1 MASFKNLIGKFIPRV
16 DGWAG
21 QVKTAPRRAKKI
33 DVSLVKSRPPSIE
46 TDYEILEDSKE
57 LDHLFGRMREQ
68 ILHNDGL
75 LSSKRGPSMRPL
87 RESGRIAPER
97 PYFFIK
103 PLNETGLLFE
113 RSGAGWVV
121 SKAEKIV
128 QEDTFI
134 RSSNVWDVVTIYSPR
149 QGVSG
154 TARVSSE
161 RLGLDRVAFQVYTQ
175 ALAENMAE
183 QWSESGA

>member
-21 QVKTAPRRAKKI
+21 QVKTAPRRNRKSEVA
-33 DVSLVKSRPPSIE
+33 LVKSRPSSIE
-46 TDYEILEDSKE
+46 TDYEILDDTKE
-57 LDHLFGRMREQ
+57 LDQLFGRMREQ
-68 ILHNDGL
+68 ILHNDDL
-75 LSSKRGPSMRPL
+75 LSTKKGPTVRPL

-121 SKAEKIV
+121 SRAEKIV
-128 QEDTFI
+128 QDDTFI
-134 RSSNVWDVVTIYSPR
+134 RSSNVWDIVTIYAPR
-149 QGVSG
+149 QGVEG

-161 RLGLDRVAFQVYTQ
+161 RLGLDRVAFPVYTQ
-175 ALAENMAE
+175 ALAESMAE